1 MFAFAPSQFVPVPAR
16 PLRLAVIIPTF
27 NEAENVEPLLQRLA
41 LALQDVA
48 WEAIFVDDG
57 STDSTAAILTAIA
70 ANDPRV
76 HLIRRFG
83 RRGLSTAVVEG
94 MLASA
99 APVFA
104 VIDADLQHDE
114 SILPKL
120 LAAIADEGADLA
132 VGTRYAQGG
141 STGEW
146 QKARLRMSRAATKA
160 ASALLHVRLSD
171 PMSGFFAIRREA
183 FMASLPN
190 LSSLG
195 YKILLDIVAS
205 SPKPLSIHE
214 EPYRFRPRAAGESK
228 LDAAIAF
235 EYGLLLADKT
245 IGRFVPL
252 RLLMFLGVGA
262 LGLAVNLAILA
273 VLVGI
278 GSLPFWAAQT
288 IAVCG
293 AMTFNFFLNNIFTY
307 RDRRLKG
314 LALLRGLLAFY
325 LACGLGGAANVELGS
340 RLLDDGGAWW
350 MAGIAGAAAGS
361 LWNYVASSVLTWK
374 R

>member
-1 MFAFAPSQFVPVPAR
+1 MFAFAPSQFVPIPTR
-16 PLRLAVIIPTF
+16 SLQLAVIIPTF

-57 STDSTAAILTAIA
+57 STDSTPAILTAIA
-70 ANDPRV
+70 ASDPRV
-76 HLIRRFG
+76 RLIRRFG

-120 LAAIADEGADLA
+120 LSAITDGGADLA
-132 VGTRYAQGG
+132 VGTRYGQGG
-141 STGEW
+141 STGNW
-146 QKARLRMSRAATKA
+146 QQTRLQMSRTATKVA
-160 ASALLHVRLSD
+160 AALLRVRLSD

-214 EPYRFRPRAAGESK
+214 EAYQFRARVAGESK

-235 EYGLLLADKT
+235 EYALLLADKT

-252 RLLMFLGVGA
+252 RLMMFLGVGT
-262 LGLAVNLAILA
+262 LGLAVNLALLA
-273 VLVGI
+273 LLVTVCA
-278 GSLPFWAAQT
+278 LPFWAAQT
-288 IAVCG
+288 IAVSG
-293 AMTFNFFLNNIFTY
+293 AMTFNFLLNNIFTY

-314 LALLRGLLAFY
+314 LALLRGLFAFY
-325 LACGLGGAANVELGS
+325 LACSLGGAANVEVGS
-340 RLLDDGGAWW
+340 RLLDAGGEWW
-350 MAGIAGAAAGS
+350 MAGIVGAVVGS